1 MTKDNSRLN
10 IILNHM
16 ILAFVYCD
24 RTKTI
29 ELVYYSHWH
38 RAQSYSQP
46 TPGGEHMGLVI
57 YRPLHIEGMGADIC
71 TGDTNYLGEV
81 RGEQH
86 KWKIGKWFGK
96 LLQFP

>member
-1 MTKDNSRLN
+1 
-10 IILNHM
+10 
-16 ILAFVYCD
+16 
-24 RTKTI
+24 
-29 ELVYYSHWH
+29 
-38 RAQSYSQP
+38 
-46 TPGGEHMGLVI
+46 MGLVI